1 MYAKA
6 ISVAITVR
14 DPRHPEHGKS
24 VSFTVKDREP
34 EGVIQALNDF
44 ARGRWTATDINDKRH
59 KRR

>member
-6 ISVAITVR
+6 ISVAVAIQ
-14 DPRHPEHGKS
+14 DQRHPDHGKS
-24 VSFTVKDREP
+24 VSFTVKHQDPERVVRE
-34 EGVIQALNDF
+34 LNDF